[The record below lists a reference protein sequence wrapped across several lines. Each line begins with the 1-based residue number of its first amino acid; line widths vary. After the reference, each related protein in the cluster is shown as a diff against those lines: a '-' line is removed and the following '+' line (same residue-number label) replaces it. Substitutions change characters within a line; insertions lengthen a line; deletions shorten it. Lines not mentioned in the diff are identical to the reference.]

1 MIIEKQKVIKDL
13 KQIPGVGVS
22 LATNIWNIG
31 IKSIKDLKD
40 KNPQK
45 LYEKSNDFAEVV
57 QDRCVLYVF
66 RCAVY

>member
-22 LATNIWNIG
+22 LATNLWNIG
-31 IKSIKDLKD
+31 IKSIKDLED

>member
-1 MIIEKQKVIKDL
+1 MIIEKQNVIKDL

-22 LATNIWNIG
+22 LATNLWNIG
-31 IKSIKDLKD
+31 IISIKDLKD